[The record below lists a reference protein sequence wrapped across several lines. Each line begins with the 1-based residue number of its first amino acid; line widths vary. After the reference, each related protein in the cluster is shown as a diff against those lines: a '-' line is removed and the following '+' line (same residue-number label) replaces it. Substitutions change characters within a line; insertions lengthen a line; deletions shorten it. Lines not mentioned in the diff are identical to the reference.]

1 MFVVD
6 ASVTLAWC
14 FDDEASAATEAV
26 LRRLLLE
33 GAIAPAHWSL
43 EVGNGLRVGERR
55 GRIDR
60 SKLASAESLLTEL
73 LVDVVP
79 VDIPTM
85 LRAVALA
92 RRHDLTVYDAA
103 YLDLAAT
110 RGLGLATIDEQ
121 LMAAC
126 RKARVRLIAA

>member
-14 FDDEASAATEAV
+14 FEDESSPETDAV

-43 EVGNGLRVGERR
+43 EVGNALRFGERR
-55 GRIDR
+55 GRLDG
-60 SKLASAESLLTEL
+60 SKLAAAESLLMDL
-73 LVDVVP
+73 QVDVAP
-79 VDIPTM
+79 VDIPGM

-103 YLDLAAT
+103 YLDLAST
-110 RGLGLATIDEQ
+110 RGLALATIDHQ
-121 LMAAC
+121 LVAAC
-126 RKARVRLIAA
+126 RKSKVRVIAG

>member
-6 ASVTLAWC
+6 ASMTLAWC
-14 FDDEASAATEAV
+14 FDDKASEATDAV

-43 EVGNGLRVGERR
+43 EVGNGLRFGERR

-60 SKLASAESLLTEL
+60 AKLAVVESLLRDL
-73 LVDVVP
+73 LVDIVP

-85 LRAVALA
+85 LRAVDIA
-92 RRHDLTVYDAA
+92 RRHDITVYDAA
-103 YLDLAAT
+103 YLDLAAG
-110 RGLGLATIDEQ
+110 RGLGLATTDQ
-121 LMAAC
+121 RLSAVC
-126 RKARVRLIAA
+126 RKARVRVIAA

>member
-14 FDDEASAATEAV
+14 FDDEATPDTEAI

-33 GAIAPAHWSL
+33 GAMAPAHWSL
-43 EVGNGLRVGERR
+43 EVGNGLRYGERR

-60 SKLASAESLLTEL
+60 AKLIVAESLLMDL

-85 LRAVALA
+85 LRAVDVA

-110 RGLGLATIDEQ
+110 RGLALATIDRQ
-121 LMAAC
+121 LIDAC
-126 RKARVRLIAA
+126 RKDRVRVIAA

>member
-14 FDDEASAATEAV
+14 FDDEASVDTEAV

-33 GAIAPAHWSL
+33 GAIAPGHWSL
-43 EVGNGLRVGERR
+43 EVGNGLRFGERR
-55 GRIDR
+55 GRIDGA
-60 SKLASAESLLTEL
+60 KVAAAGSLLADL
-73 LVDVVP
+73 FVDVIP
-79 VDIPTM
+79 IDIPAT
-85 LRAVALA
+85 LRAVELA

-110 RGLGLATIDEQ
+110 RGVGLATIDQE
-121 LMAAC
+121 LIAAC
-126 RKARVRLIAA
+126 RKAHVTVIVD

>member
-14 FDDEASAATEAV
+14 FDDEGTPDTEAI

-33 GAIAPAHWSL
+33 GAMAPAHWSL
-43 EVGNGLRVGERR
+43 EVGNGLRYGERR

-60 SKLASAESLLTEL
+60 AKLQVVESLLTDL

-85 LRAVALA
+85 LRAVDIS

-103 YLDLAAT
+103 YLDLAST
-110 RGLGLATIDEQ
+110 RGLALATIDQQ
-121 LMAAC
+121 LVAAC
-126 RKARVRLIAA
+126 RKERVRVIAA

>member
-6 ASVTLAWC
+6 ASMTLAWC
-14 FDDEASAATEAV
+14 FDDEASEATDAV

-43 EVGNGLRVGERR
+43 EVGNGLSFGERR

-60 SKLASAESLLTEL
+60 AKLAVVESLLRDL
-73 LVDVVP
+73 LVDIVP

-85 LRAVALA
+85 LRAVDIA
-92 RRHDLTVYDAA
+92 RRHDITVYDAA
-103 YLDLAAT
+103 YLDLAAS
-110 RGLGLATIDEQ
+110 RGLGLATIDQ
-121 LMAAC
+121 RLSAVC
-126 RKARVRLIAA
+126 RKARVRVIAA

>member
-14 FDDEASAATEAV
+14 FDDEATPDTEAI

-33 GAIAPAHWSL
+33 GAMAPAHWSL
-43 EVGNGLRVGERR
+43 EVGNGLRYGERR

-60 SKLASAESLLTEL
+60 AKLIVAESLLMDL
-73 LVDVVP
+73 LVHAVP

-85 LRAVALA
+85 LRAVDVA

-110 RGLGLATIDEQ
+110 RGLALATIDRH
-121 LMAAC
+121 LIDAC
-126 RKARVRLIAA
+126 RKDRVRVIAA

>member
-14 FDDEASAATEAV
+14 FDDEATAATEAV

-33 GAIAPAHWSL
+33 GAMAPAHWSL
-43 EVGNGLRVGERR
+43 EVGNGLRFGERR

-60 SKLASAESLLTEL
+60 AKVASAESLLTDL
-73 LVDVVP
+73 LVDIVP

-85 LRAVALA
+85 LSAIEVA
-92 RRHDLTVYDAA
+92 RRLDLTVYDAA
-103 YLDLAAT
+103 YLDLAAR
-110 RGLGLATIDEQ
+110 RGLALATVDQQ
-121 LMAAC
+121 LIAAC
-126 RKARVRLIAA
+126 RRARVRVIAA

>member
-14 FDDEASAATEAV
+14 FEDEATFETEAV

-33 GAIAPAHWSL
+33 GAMAPAHWSL
-43 EVGNGLRVGERR
+43 EVGNGLRFGERR
-55 GRIDR
+55 GRIDGA
-60 SKLASAESLLTEL
+60 KVAAVGALLADLF
-73 LVDVVP
+73 VDVIP
-79 VDIPTM
+79 IDIPAT
-85 LRAVALA
+85 LRAVDLA

-110 RGLGLATIDEQ
+110 RGLGLATIDQE
-121 LMAAC
+121 LIAAC
-126 RKARVRLIAA
+126 RKARVPVIAA

>member
-14 FDDEASAATEAV
+14 FDDEGTPATESV

-43 EVGNGLRVGERR
+43 EVGNGLRFGERR

-60 SKLASAESLLTEL
+60 AKLANVQTLLSDL

-79 VDIPTM
+79 IDIPTM
-85 LRAVALA
+85 LRAVEVA

-110 RGLGLATIDEQ
+110 RGLALATIDRQ
-121 LMAAC
+121 LVSAC
-126 RKARVRLIAA
+126 RKARVRVIAA

>member
-6 ASVTLAWC
+6 ASMTLAWC
-14 FDDEASAATEAV
+14 FDDEASAETEAV

-43 EVGNGLRVGERR
+43 EVGNGLRFGERR
-55 GRIDR
+55 GRIDKA
-60 SKLASAESLLTEL
+60 KLAVAESLLTDL
-73 LVDVVP
+73 FVDVVAI
-79 VDIPTM
+79 DIPTM
-85 LRAVALA
+85 LRAVDVA

-103 YLDLAAT
+103 YLDLAAR

-121 LMAAC
+121 LATAC
-126 RKARVRLIAA
+126 RKARVPLIAA

>member
-14 FDDEASAATEAV
+14 FDDETTVATEAV

-33 GAIAPAHWSL
+33 GALAPAHWSL
-43 EVGNGLRVGERR
+43 EVGNGLRFGERR
-55 GRIDR
+55 GRLDHA
-60 SKLASAESLLTEL
+60 KLAAAEGLLADL
-73 LVDVVP
+73 LVDVIP

-85 LRAVALA
+85 LRAVAVA

-110 RGLGLATIDEQ
+110 RGLGLATLDRQ
-121 LMAAC
+121 LIAAC
-126 RKARVRLIAA
+126 RKERVRVIAA

>member
-6 ASVTLAWC
+6 ASMTLAWC
-14 FDDEASAATEAV
+14 FEDESSPETEAV

-43 EVGNGLRVGERR
+43 EVGNGLRSGERR
-55 GRIDR
+55 GRLDGA
-60 SKLASAESLLTEL
+60 KLAVAEALLADL
-73 LVDVVP
+73 FVDVVP

-85 LRAVALA
+85 LRAVAVA

-103 YLDLAAT
+103 YLELAAT
-110 RGLGLATIDEQ
+110 RGLALATIDRQ
-121 LMAAC
+121 LAAAC
-126 RKARVRLIAA
+126 RSERVRVVAA

>member
-1 MFVVD
+1 
-6 ASVTLAWC
+6 VTLAWC
-14 FDDEASAATEAV
+14 FDDEATPDTEAI

-33 GAIAPAHWSL
+33 GAMAPAHWSL
-43 EVGNGLRVGERR
+43 EVGNGLRYGERR

-60 SKLASAESLLTEL
+60 AKLSVVESLLTDL

-85 LRAVALA
+85 LRAVDIA

-110 RGLGLATIDEQ
+110 RGLALATIDRQ
-121 LMAAC
+121 LIDAC
-126 RKARVRLIAA
+126 RKERVRVIAV

>member
-6 ASVTLAWC
+6 ASMTLAWC
-14 FDDEASAATEAV
+14 FDDEDSEATDAV

-43 EVGNGLRVGERR
+43 EVGNGLRFGERR

-60 SKLASAESLLTEL
+60 AKLTVVESLLRDL

-79 VDIPTM
+79 IDIPTM
-85 LRAVALA
+85 LRAVDIA
-92 RRHDLTVYDAA
+92 RRHDITVYDAA
-103 YLDLAAT
+103 YLDLAAS
-110 RGLGLATIDEQ
+110 RGLGLATIDQ
-121 LMAAC
+121 RLSAVC
-126 RKARVRLIAA
+126 RKARVRVIAA

>member
-1 MFVVD
+1 MFVLD

-14 FDDEASAATEAV
+14 FDDETTVETEAV

-33 GAIAPAHWSL
+33 GALAPAHWSL
-43 EVGNGLRVGERR
+43 EVGNGLRFGERR
-55 GRIDR
+55 GRLDGD
-60 SKLASAESLLTEL
+60 KLAAAESLLSDL

-79 VDIPTM
+79 VDIPMM
-85 LRAVALA
+85 LRTVAVA

-110 RGLGLATIDEQ
+110 RGLGLATIDRQ
-121 LMAAC
+121 LIVAC
-126 RKARVRLIAA
+126 RKERVRVIAA

>member
-6 ASVTLAWC
+6 ASMTLAWC
-14 FDDEASAATEAV
+14 FDDEASAATDAV

-33 GAIAPAHWSL
+33 GAIAPAHWNL
-43 EVGNGLRVGERR
+43 EVGNGLRSGERR

-60 SKLASAESLLTEL
+60 AKLALAESLLTDL
-73 LVDVVP
+73 RVDVVP
-79 VDIPTM
+79 VDIPAM
-85 LRAVALA
+85 LRAVAVA

-110 RGLGLATIDEQ
+110 RGLGLATIDER
-121 LMAAC
+121 LGAAC
-126 RKARVRLIAA
+126 RKARVRVIAA

>member
-14 FDDEASAATEAV
+14 FDDEATAATEAV

-33 GAIAPAHWSL
+33 GAMAPAHWSL
-43 EVGNGLRVGERR
+43 EVGNGLRFGERR

-60 SKLASAESLLTEL
+60 TKLATAESLLTDL
-73 LVDVVP
+73 QVDIVP

-85 LRAVALA
+85 LSAIEVA

-103 YLDLAAT
+103 YLDLAAR
-110 RGLGLATIDEQ
+110 RGLALATVDQQ
-121 LMAAC
+121 LVAAC
-126 RKARVRLIAA
+126 RKARVRVIAA

>member
-6 ASVTLAWC
+6 ASMTLAWC
-14 FDDEASAATEAV
+14 FDDEASEATDAV

-43 EVGNGLRVGERR
+43 EVGNGLRFGERR

-60 SKLASAESLLTEL
+60 AKLPVVESLLRDL

-79 VDIPTM
+79 VDIPMM
-85 LRAVALA
+85 LRAVDIA
-92 RRHDLTVYDAA
+92 RRHDITVYDAA
-103 YLDLAAT
+103 YLDLAAS
-110 RGLGLATIDEQ
+110 RGLGLATIDQ
-121 LMAAC
+121 RLSAVC
-126 RKARVRLIAA
+126 RKARVRVIAA

>member
-14 FDDEASAATEAV
+14 FEDETTSDTEAL

-43 EVGNGLRVGERR
+43 EVGNGLRFGERR
-55 GRIDR
+55 GWIDGA
-60 SKLASAESLLTEL
+60 KLAVAESLLSDL
-73 LVDVVP
+73 QVDVVP
-79 VDIPTM
+79 VDVPAV
-85 LRAVALA
+85 LRAVAVA

-103 YLDLAAT
+103 YLDLASI
-110 RGLGLATIDEQ
+110 RGLALATADRR

-126 RKARVRLIAA
+126 RKEKVRVLVA